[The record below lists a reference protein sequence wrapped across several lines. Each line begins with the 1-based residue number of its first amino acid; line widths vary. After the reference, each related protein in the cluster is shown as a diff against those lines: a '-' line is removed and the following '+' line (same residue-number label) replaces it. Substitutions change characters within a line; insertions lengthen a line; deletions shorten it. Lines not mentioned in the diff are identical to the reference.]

1 MEVKIFSDTHPS
13 ALQDYIRQ
21 WGRENP
27 QITVQH
33 VTHSESDG
41 RITMALWF
49 TDITKDRSP
58 R

>member
-1 MEVKIFSDTHPS
+1 MEVKIFSGEQPEI
-13 ALQDYIRQ
+13 LQDNISQ

-27 QITVQH
+27 QVTVQH
-33 VTHSESDG
+33 VTHSESEG

-49 TDITKDRSP
+49 TDITKDVSP